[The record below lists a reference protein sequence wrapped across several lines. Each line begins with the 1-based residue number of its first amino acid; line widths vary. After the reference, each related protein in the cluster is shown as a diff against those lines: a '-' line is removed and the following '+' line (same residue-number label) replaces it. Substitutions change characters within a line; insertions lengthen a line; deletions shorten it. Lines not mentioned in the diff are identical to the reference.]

1 MRKTYHLC
9 LSSHEEVMHRSIE
22 DYAYDVNCFALAVH
36 RTESRA
42 LADAVMSTHD
52 HFCVQTD
59 VIKKLAYIRRN
70 AYTRYF
76 NTKYERSGRLGEPV
90 HFIKEL
96 EGIRHITAAVS
107 YVNRNP
113 LHHGQTSTPFG
124 YRFCSANA
132 VFRKDLGKGDFRYE
146 LRNSKKKQLIP
157 NNCSLP
163 EGYRIDGSGMILQE
177 DIIDVRYVEELYVTP
192 RSFLYMMNR
201 YSDEN
206 WVREQIEEDP
216 SRPAVTLDVIEQG
229 IEEESVERMLSN
241 EKGRVNLA
249 LLTDMELCGMI
260 DNEYVPKYGKISVYH
275 LADKEKATIGNDL
288 WRRLGRR
295 TNEKQI
301 RRCLVM

>member
-1 MRKTYHLC
+1 M
-9 LSSHEEVMHRSIE
+9 
-22 DYAYDVNCFALAVH
+22 
-36 RTESRA
+36 
-42 LADAVMSTHD
+42 
-52 HFCVQTD
+52 
-59 VIKKLAYIRRN
+59 
-70 AYTRYF
+70 
-76 NTKYERSGRLGEPV
+76 
-90 HFIKEL
+90 
-96 EGIRHITAAVS
+96 
-107 YVNRNP
+107 NRNP

-132 VFRKDLGKGDFRYE
+132 VFRKELGQGDFRYE
-146 LRNSKKKQLIP
+146 LRNSKKNQLIP

-163 EGYRIDGSGMILQE
+163 EGYRIDCSGMILQE

-206 WVREQIEEDP
+206 LVREQIEEDP

-288 WRRLGRR
+288 WRKLGRR
-295 TNEKQI
+295 TSEKQI
-301 RRCLVM
+301 KRCLVM